1 MKAKPLQLWAGA
13 SIALMLIGSFGPWA
27 KAPFASVGGT
37 DGSND
42 GWLVVLLAVASAG
55 LLYLRVKRGSSWPA
69 LVAALAGI
77 GATAITISDRGNVSG
92 SEFADA
98 GLVQVGW
105 GLNLAMI
112 ASISL
117 VVVSLVFLRRP
128 ASVGSDNS
136 SPEV

>member
-27 KAPFASVGGT
+27 KTPFASVGGT

-42 GWLVVLLAVASAG
+42 GWFVVLLAVAAAG
-55 LLYLRVKRGSSWPA
+55 LLYLGFIQGRSWPA

-77 GATAITISDRGNVSG
+77 GAVAITISDRGDVSG

-98 GLVQVGW
+98 GLVTR
-105 GLNLAMI
+105 GLL
-112 ASISL
+112 
-117 VVVSLVFLRRP
+117 
-128 ASVGSDNS
+128 G
-136 SPEV
+136 